1 MSATPSNGIHS
12 REDLLQMERALDCVH
27 CGLCLPACPTYEL
40 LGRESASPRGRI
52 YLMRGLAEGTVA
64 PEDDVV
70 RDLDQCLVCRA
81 CEPVCPSG
89 VEYGAMMEFT
99 RSNVLEPVRK
109 KTLKQR
115 VKRWFLRSVLPH
127 PAKLRRVA
135 DLLGM
140 YHGSGVRGL
149 LRKYG
154 VVRFLSEALDLRDQ
168 LLPPLPPARERKGLP
183 RTTPAKGARRGRVA
197 FLEGCVMPILL
208 GSINRAT
215 VRVLSNQG
223 FDVDVIEP
231 RGCCGAL
238 SAHFGQLDLARS
250 AALKL
255 VRACADLG
263 DVDAIVVNS
272 AGCGAAMKEYGRMLD
287 DQSGLSAMDKA
298 AAHAFASKVKD
309 VTEFLAEQGLRG
321 TPRESKAKV
330 TYADACHLA
339 HAQRVTA
346 QPRDLL
352 RAIPGLTLVELA
364 RPDRCCGAAGLY
376 NALHPKESLAL
387 LSERMTDVEHS
398 GASVLVSANPGCL
411 LQWRAGVRMR
421 RLDVEVVHPL
431 ELIDRAWGD
440 P

>member
-1 MSATPSNGIHS
+1 MSSGPSHGIAS

-52 YLMRGLAEGTVA
+52 YLMRGLAEGTIA
-64 PEDDVV
+64 PEADVV

-89 VEYGAMMEFT
+89 VQYGAMMEFT
-99 RSNVLEPVRK
+99 RSHVLEPVRK
-109 KTLKQR
+109 KTLKHR

-127 PAKLRRVA
+127 PPKLRRLA
-135 DLLGM
+135 SLLGM
-140 YHGSGVRGL
+140 YHGSGLRNL
-149 LRKYG
+149 LRRYG
-154 VVRFLSEALDLRDQ
+154 VVRFLSQDLDVRDQ
-168 LLPPLPPARERKGLP
+168 LLPPLPPQRERKPLP
-183 RTTPAKGARRGRVA
+183 RTTPAKGSKRGRVA

-238 SAHFGQLDLARS
+238 SAHFGQIDLARS

-272 AGCGAAMKEYGRMLD
+272 AGCGAAMKEYGRLLD
-287 DQSGLSAMDKA
+287 DQPGLSAMDKA

-321 TPRESKAKV
+321 TPRTIQGRAA
-330 TYADACHLA
+330 YADACHLA

-352 RAIPGLTLVELA
+352 RAIPGLTLAALD
-364 RPDRCCGAAGLY
+364 RPDRCCGAGGLY
-376 NALHPKESLAL
+376 NALQPAESLAL
-387 LSERMTDVEHS
+387 LAERMTDVEHS
-398 GASVLVSANPGCL
+398 GATILVSANPGCL

-421 RLDVEVVHPL
+421 GLTVDVVHPL
-431 ELIDRAWGD
+431 ELIDRAWGE